1 MGSRFLASRAG
12 KFGATLLL
20 IILLGFSG
28 YWAKQ
33 YYSLYRTSSQLS
45 LGERLYNEGLD
56 ASGASLQ
63 GRTEGD
69 IDFKDASFNCAQCH
83 RRSGYGSSEGGNY
96 VLPITGPSLFNPR
109 KFDRADLFKKLFK
122 ESQTKQFWT
131 RMRSA
136 YERPAYTEAS
146 LAKAIREGTDPSGR
160 ALNPLMPRY
169 RISDRDM
176 SSLIAYLKN
185 LSSRNDPG
193 LDEQSIYFA
202 TVVVKG
208 IDADRKN
215 AMLSTITTF
224 VEWLNLETKGNQ
236 NHPNFSPNY
245 RSDFAKAFR
254 SWQHDIWELSEDPA
268 NWPKELQ
275 AYYDKKPVFAL
286 IGGMVPGD
294 WTPIHRFCEQNRVPC
309 LFPITELPEQ
319 EQEQPGHYSIYFNAG
334 LSLEARAIAKYL
346 RKENRPD
353 RTHPIVHIYT
363 DKEAQGYVPANVFK
377 ATMNA
382 ESPLQREDI
391 PVKNLENFRKAWVEY
406 KQGHP
411 HIGSV
416 IIWPDKFGAE
426 ILAELALQ
434 PETVERIF
442 LPSHMLQTDFSQF
455 SPAFTAKLVFA
466 YPYELPKAYHPHAF
480 RVRAWMN
487 TRRLPIT
494 HDRIQFN
501 TYYALNLLQYSL
513 EHVVDHFSRDYLLEY
528 IEHEA
533 ENALN
538 PGTFPRLSLGPE
550 QRYASKGAYL
560 VTLDSDQSISPIS
573 DWIIP

>member
-1 MGSRFLASRAG
+1 MGSRYLTSRAG
-12 KFGATLLL
+12 KVGAALLL
-20 IILLGFSG
+20 VVLLGFSG

-33 YYSLYRTSSQLS
+33 YYSLYKSSSQLS
-45 LGERLYNEGLD
+45 LGERIYNQGMD
-56 ASGASLQ
+56 ASGAPLQ

-69 IDFKDASFNCAQCH
+69 IDFKDANFNCAQCH

-96 VLPITGPSLFNPR
+96 VLPITGSSLFNPR

-122 ESQTKQFWT
+122 ESQSKQFWA

-146 LAKAIREGTDPSGR
+146 LAKAIREGVDPSGR
-160 ALNPLMPRY
+160 TLSPLMPRY
-169 RISDRDM
+169 PIGDRDM
-176 SSLIAYLKN
+176 AGLIAYLKN

-193 LDEQSIYFA
+193 IDEQSIYFA
-202 TVVVKG
+202 TIIGKG
-208 IDADRKN
+208 ADAGSSK
-215 AMLSTITTF
+215 AMLSTISGF

-236 NHPNFSPNY
+236 DHPNFSPNY

-254 SWQHDIWELSEDPA
+254 LWRHEVWELSDNPA

-275 AYYDKKPVFAL
+275 AHYDKQPVFAL
-286 IGGMVPGD
+286 IGGMAPGD
-294 WTPIHRFCEQNRVPC
+294 WMPIHLFCEQNRVPC
-309 LFPITELPEQ
+309 LFPITELPA
-319 EQEQPGHYSIYFNAG
+319 QEQPGHYSVYFNGG
-334 LSLEARAIAKYL
+334 LSLEAQAIAKFL
-346 RKENRPD
+346 SKEMKAETAN
-353 RTHPIVHIYT
+353 PIVQIVA
-363 DKEAQGYVPANVFK
+363 DEEAGGMIPAK
-377 ATMNA
+377 AFDAALSA
-382 ESPLQREDI
+382 ESPLKREKISYKKIED
-391 PVKNLENFRKAWVEY
+391 FRQSWAEY
-406 KQGHP
+406 KKNHP
-411 HIGSV
+411 HTGALV
-416 IIWPDKFGAE
+416 VWPGKFGTE
-426 ILAELALQ
+426 VLTELALQ
-434 PETVERIF
+434 PEAVERIY
-442 LPSHMLQTDFSQF
+442 LPSSMLQADFSQF
-455 SPAFTAKLVFA
+455 SQEFTAKLIFA

-494 HDRIQFN
+494 NDRIQFN

-550 QRYASKGAYL
+550 QRFASKGAYL
-560 VTLDSDQSISPIS
+560 VQFSSNQSISPVS
-573 DWIIP
+573 DWIVP

>member
-1 MGSRFLASRAG
+1 MGSRYLTSRAG
-12 KFGATLLL
+12 KVGAALLL
-20 IILLGFSG
+20 VVLLGFSG

-33 YYSLYRTSSQLS
+33 YYSLYKSSSQLS
-45 LGERLYNEGLD
+45 LGERIYNQGMD
-56 ASGASLQ
+56 TSGAPLQ

-69 IDFKDASFNCAQCH
+69 IDFKDANFNCAQCH

-96 VLPITGPSLFNPR
+96 VLPITGASLFNPR

-146 LAKAIREGTDPSGR
+146 LAKAIREGVDPSGR
-160 ALNPLMPRY
+160 TLSPLMPRY
-169 RISDRDM
+169 PIGDRDM
-176 SSLIAYLKN
+176 AGLIAYLKN

-193 LDEQSIYFA
+193 IDERSIYFA
-202 TVVVKG
+202 TVIGKG
-208 IDADRKN
+208 ADVGSSK
-215 AMLSTITTF
+215 AMLSTISGF

-236 NHPNFSPNY
+236 DHPNFSPNY

-254 SWQHDIWELSEDPA
+254 LWRHEVWELSDNPA

-275 AYYDKKPVFAL
+275 AHYDKQPVFAL
-286 IGGMVPGD
+286 IGGMAPGD

-309 LFPITELPEQ
+309 LFPITELPA
-319 EQEQPGHYSIYFNAG
+319 QEQPGHYSVYFNGG
-334 LSLEARAIAKYL
+334 LSLEAQSIAKFL
-346 RKENRPD
+346 SKEMKAETAN
-353 RTHPIVHIYT
+353 PIVQIVA
-363 DKEAQGYVPANVFK
+363 DEEAGGMIPAK
-377 ATMNA
+377 AFDAALSA
-382 ESPLQREDI
+382 ESPLKSEKISYKKIED
-391 PVKNLENFRKAWVEY
+391 FRQSWAEY
-406 KQGHP
+406 KKNHP
-411 HIGSV
+411 HTGALV
-416 IIWPDKFGAE
+416 VWPGKFGTE
-426 ILAELALQ
+426 VLTELALQ
-434 PETVERIF
+434 PEDVERIY
-442 LPSHMLQTDFSQF
+442 LPSFMLQADFSQF
-455 SPAFTAKLVFA
+455 SQEFTGKLVFA

-494 HDRIQFN
+494 NDRIQFN

-550 QRYASKGAYL
+550 QRFASKGAYL
-560 VTLDSDQSISPIS
+560 VQFSSNQSISPVS
-573 DWIIP
+573 DWIVP